1 MEKEKKYKV
10 TNKAKDVRKF
20 RDGFL
25 GKDILVGPN
34 KFILTDH
41 PPEENEV
48 WKVETVEQLEKKT
61 ENKKSSHKKIKS
73 QEVKKMNEK
82 KLENDSSSN

>member
-1 MEKEKKYKV
+1 MENKKKYKV

-25 GKDILVGPN
+25 GKDIFVGPK
-34 KFILTDH
+34 KFIFTDK
-41 PPEENEV
+41 PPEENDV
-48 WKVETVEQLEKKT
+48 WKVETAEKPEEKKQI
-61 ENKKSSHKKIKS
+61 IKS

-82 KLENDSSSN
+82 KLENDSRSS

>member
-41 PPEENEV
+41 PPEESEI
-48 WKVETVEQLEKKT
+48 WKVETVEQLEKIP
-61 ENKKSSHKKIKS
+61 ENKKSSHKKIKLK
-73 QEVKKMNEK
+73 EVNKK
-82 KLENDSSSN
+82 